1 MVNSR
6 QPYVHLERDGDE
18 MNLPDSRELQEV
30 IRLCQTGNR
39 KAEERLFR
47 LVYPLAMSIGRR
59 YTQSLGEAQSVVND
73 GLLKVFRRLGSY
85 TPELSFG
92 GWVRRILVNTAID
105 HIRRKKSFEEHHAD
119 YTEVEDSAGFDE
131 GILDRISADEILAQ
145 VQNLSPA
152 YKSVFLL
159 YAVEGY
165 SHREIAEELGI
176 SEGTS
181 KSNYAK
187 AKIKMQQALAKV
199 NTIKRQQHG

>member
-1 MVNSR
+1 
-6 QPYVHLERDGDE
+6 
-18 MNLPDSRELQEV
+18 MNLPDSSELQKV
-30 IRLCQTGNR
+30 IRLCQRGNR

-59 YTQSLGEAQSVVND
+59 YTQTLSEAESVVND
-73 GLLKVFRRLGSY
+73 GLLKVFRKLGSY

-105 HIRRKKSFEEHHAD
+105 HIRKKKTFENHHAD
-119 YTEVEDSAGFDE
+119 YGAVEDAVGFDD
-131 GILDRISADEILAQ
+131 GILDQISAEEILAL

-165 SHREIAEELGI
+165 SHKEIAEELGI
-176 SEGTS
+176 TEGTS

-187 AKIKMQQALAKV
+187 AKVKMQQALAKV
-199 NTIKRQQHG
+199 NTIKRQHHG